1 MILHFS
7 YKLPKTPDLEKA
19 VEQQLQ
25 KLRKRLQ
32 FFRPELVSL
41 SGTIDES
48 AKMGTIVALNLRLP
62 SGQMAAQG
70 TADRPVAAIKV
81 AFENLVEQLGKHKE
95 RLRSEYKWPRAKS
108 GLLSGPVPQVPF
120 EDTVAAIK
128 PEKVSVEDVSQYVN
142 LNLPSLQRFVERELR
157 YREATG
163 RLREGQ
169 ISPDEVVGEA
179 ISHALDDRS
188 NNRPEKV
195 SLEPWLYRL
204 ALGAID
210 RLANQMRPEN
220 GSVPLESQVRPARL
234 RKAGEG
240 NDEPKMQFHQP
251 DETFTNE
258 NLIADMRLATPEDIA
273 ARDEMVGMVEL
284 ALRTVP
290 HEDREAFILFT
301 MEGFTMKE
309 IAVISNRTPE
319 EVRAS
324 IASARD
330 HLKKS
335 FPAANK
341 LKDKLVEQTKS
352 A

>member
-7 YKLPKTPDLEKA
+7 YKLSKTPDLEKT
-19 VEQQLQ
+19 VEQQIQ

-41 SGTIDES
+41 NGTVDEG
-48 AKMGTIVALNLRLP
+48 AKGGTVVALNLRLP

-70 TADRPVAAIKV
+70 TADRPSPAIKL
-81 AFENLVEQLGKHKE
+81 AFENLVEQLTKHKD
-95 RLRSEYKWPRAKS
+95 RLRNEYKWPRAKS
-108 GLLSGPVPQVPF
+108 GLRSGPVKQVPF
-120 EDTVAAIK
+120 EDTVAAVK
-128 PEKVSVEDVSQYVN
+128 PDKVSVEDVTSYLN
-142 LNLPSLQRFVERELR
+142 LNLASLQRFVERELR

-163 RLREGQ
+163 RLRDGQ
-169 ISPDEVVGEA
+169 ISPDEVIDEA
-179 ISHALDDRS
+179 ISHALDDH
-188 NNRPEKV
+188 NHRPERV
-195 SLEPWLYRL
+195 ALEPWMYRL
-204 ALGAID
+204 ALSSLD
-210 RLANQMRPEN
+210 RLTNQTRDDKS
-220 GSVPLESQVRPARL
+220 SVPLETQVRPTRS

-273 ARDEMVGMVEL
+273 ARDEMVAMVEL
-284 ALRTVP
+284 ALRSVA

-319 EVRAS
+319 QVRAS

-335 FPAANK
+335 FPSTNK

>member
-7 YKLPKTPDLEKA
+7 YKLPRTPDLEKA
-19 VEQQLQ
+19 VEQQIQ

-32 FFRPELVSL
+32 LFRPELVSL
-41 SGTIDES
+41 NGTIDES
-48 AKMGTIVALNLRLP
+48 AKTGTNVALNLRLP

-70 TADRPVAAIKV
+70 TADRPVAAIKL
-81 AFENLVEQLGKHKE
+81 AFENLVEQLGKHKD
-95 RLRSEYKWPRAKS
+95 RLRNEYKWPRAKN
-108 GLLSGPVPQVPF
+108 GLRSGPVPQVPF

-179 ISHALDDRS
+179 ISHALDDRT

-204 ALGAID
+204 SLGAID

-240 NDEPKMQFHQP
+240 NNEPMMQFHQP

-273 ARDEMVGMVEL
+273 ARDEMVAMVEL

-309 IAVISNRTPE
+309 IAVISNRTPD
-319 EVRAS
+319 EVRTS
-324 IASARD
+324 IAAARD

-335 FPAANK
+335 FPSTNK

>member
-7 YKLPKTPDLEKA
+7 YKLSKTPDLEKA
-19 VEQQLQ
+19 VEQQIQ

-41 SGTIDES
+41 NGSVDEG
-48 AKMGTIVALNLRLP
+48 AKGGTIVALNLRLP

-70 TADRPVAAIKV
+70 AADHPVSAIKL
-81 AFENLVEQLGKHKE
+81 AFENLTEQLTRHKD
-95 RLRSEYKWPRAKS
+95 RLRNTYKWPRGKT
-108 GLLSGPVPQVPF
+108 GLRSGPVKQVPF
-120 EDTVAAIK
+120 EDTLAAIK
-128 PEKVSVEDVSQYVN
+128 PEMISGEDVSTYVN

-169 ISPDEVVGEA
+169 ISPEEVLGEA
-179 ISHALDDRS
+179 ISHALDDH
-188 NNRPEKV
+188 NHRPEKV

-204 ALGAID
+204 ALSSID

-220 GSVPLESQVRPARL
+220 GSVPLESQVRPARM
-234 RKAGEG
+234 RKAPEG
-240 NDEPKMQFHQP
+240 NSEPQMQFHQP

-258 NLIADMRLATPEDIA
+258 NVIADMRLMTPEDIA
-273 ARDEMVGMVEL
+273 VRDEMVAMVEL

-309 IAVISNRTPE
+309 ISVISNRTPE
-319 EVRAS
+319 QVRAS

-335 FPAANK
+335 FASTNK

>member
-7 YKLPKTPDLEKA
+7 YKLTKTPDLEKA
-19 VEQQLQ
+19 VEQQIQ

-41 SGTIDES
+41 NGTVDEG
-48 AKMGTIVALNLRLP
+48 AKGGTVVALNLRLP

-70 TADRPVAAIKV
+70 AADRPVAAIKL
-81 AFENLVEQLGKHKE
+81 AFENLVEQLTKHMA
-95 RLRSEYKWPRAKS
+95 RLRNSYKWPRGKT
-108 GLLSGPVPQVPF
+108 GLRSGPVPQVPF
-120 EDTVAAIK
+120 EETVAAIK
-128 PEKVSVEDVSQYVN
+128 PDKVSVEDVTSYLN

-169 ISPDEVVGEA
+169 ISPEEVIDEA
-179 ISHALDDRS
+179 ISHALDDG
-188 NNRPEKV
+188 NHRPEKV
-195 SLEPWLYRL
+195 SLEPWMYRL
-204 ALGAID
+204 ALSSMD
-210 RLANQMRPEN
+210 RLANQTRQDRTA
-220 GSVPLESQVRPARL
+220 VPLESQIRPSRL
-234 RKAGEG
+234 RKSGEG
-240 NDEPKMQFHQP
+240 NDEPQMQFHQP

-258 NLIADMRLATPEDIA
+258 NLIADMRLMTPEDIA
-273 ARDEMVGMVEL
+273 VRDEMVAMVEL

-309 IAVISNRTPE
+309 IAVIANRTPE
-319 EVRAS
+319 QVRAS
-324 IASARD
+324 IANARD
-330 HLKKS
+330 HLKKN
-335 FPAANK
+335 FPSTNK

>member
-7 YKLPKTPDLEKA
+7 YKLSKTPDLEKA
-19 VEQQLQ
+19 VEQQIQ

-41 SGTIDES
+41 NGSVDEG
-48 AKMGTIVALNLRLP
+48 AKNGTIVALNLRLP

-70 TADRPVAAIKV
+70 AADRPISAIKL
-81 AFENLVEQLGKHKE
+81 AFENLTEQLTRHKD
-95 RLRSEYKWPRAKS
+95 RLRNTYKWPRGKT
-108 GLLSGPVPQVPF
+108 GLRSGPMPQVPF
-120 EDTVAAIK
+120 EDTLAAIK
-128 PEKVSVEDVSQYVN
+128 PEMISGEDVSTYVN

-169 ISPDEVVGEA
+169 ISPEEVLGEA
-179 ISHALDDRS
+179 ISHALDDH
-188 NNRPEKV
+188 NHRPEKV

-204 ALGAID
+204 SLSSID

-220 GSVPLESQVRPARL
+220 GSVPLESQVRPARM
-234 RKAGEG
+234 RKATEG
-240 NDEPKMQFHQP
+240 NSEPQMQFHQP

-258 NLIADMRLATPEDIA
+258 NVIADIRLMTPEDIA
-273 ARDEMVGMVEL
+273 ARDEMVAMVEL

-290 HEDREAFILFT
+290 HEDREAFILFM

-309 IAVISNRTPE
+309 ISVISNRTPE
-319 EVRAS
+319 EVQAS
-324 IASARD
+324 IAAARD

-335 FPAANK
+335 FPSTNK
-341 LKDKLVEQTKS
+341 LKDKLVGQTKS